1 MSKANHLKSIAP
13 DSVILR
19 EGESSDGVYILKKG
33 RVSVSRVNADGQEVV
48 LAELGKG
55 EVFGEM
61 SLISHLPC
69 SATVKAIG
77 EVQALHLSKKQFV
90 HAVADNVASVENVLR
105 ALYRRMRNMNLR
117 VMELECQLATQC
129 VKLENTTQ
137 ALTTAKPGTVTVA
150 GMTEQAKHALG
161 DLQCFAIEKF
171 PFRVGRW
178 STAQEKV
185 SWFFGRKENDLDIH
199 DIAPYGVSRH
209 HCRLEKKG
217 SGIFLIDTSHLG
229 TWVDD
234 ERLCKKSGFDKIL
247 LGPGSHKICLGS
259 RDSVFTFELTVH

>member
-1 MSKANHLKSIAP
+1 MSKANHLKTIA
-13 DSVILR
+13 SGTLILR

-33 RVSVSRVNADGQEVV
+33 RVSVSRVNADGREIV

-77 EVQALHLSKKQFV
+77 EVHVLHLSKKQFV
-90 HAVADNVASVENVLR
+90 RALAGNVTSVENVLR

-117 VMELECQLATQC
+117 VMELEYQLATQC
-129 VKLENTTQ
+129 VKLESATPP
-137 ALTTAKPGTVTVA
+137 LTTARPGSVTIS
-150 GMTEQAKHALG
+150 GLTEQAKHALS

-171 PFRVGRW
+171 PFRIGRW
-178 STAQEKV
+178 SIEGEKD
-185 SWFFGRKENDLDIH
+185 SWFFGNNDNDLDIH

-217 SGIFLIDTSHLG
+217 SGIFLVDTSHLG
-229 TWVDD
+229 TWVDG
-234 ERLCKKSGFDKIL
+234 ERLCKKASFDKIL
-247 LGPGSHKICLGS
+247 LGAGSHNIYLGS
-259 RDSVFTFELTVH
+259 RDSVFAFKLTVH

>member
-1 MSKANHLKSIAP
+1 MGKANHLKSIAP
-13 DSVILR
+13 DTVILR

-33 RVSVSRVNADGQEVV
+33 RVSISRMNADGQEVV
-48 LAELGKG
+48 LAELGEG

-69 SATVKAIG
+69 SATVKAMG
-77 EVQALHLSKKQFV
+77 EAEVLHLSKKQFV
-90 HAVADNVASVENVLR
+90 HSLANNVASVENVLR

-117 VMELECQLATQC
+117 VMELEHQLATQC
-129 VKLENTTQ
+129 VKLEDATR
-137 ALTTAKPGTVTVA
+137 APATARPGTVTVA
-150 GMTEQAKHALG
+150 GVTEQAKHALG
-161 DLQCFAIEKF
+161 DLHCFTIERF

-178 STAQEKV
+178 SITQEKV
-185 SWFFGRKENDLDIH
+185 LWFFGRKENDLDIH

-209 HCRLEKKG
+209 HCYLGKKG

-259 RDSVFTFELTVH
+259 RDSVFTFEFAVH